1 MSTEPALIC
10 LSAKHSA
17 LLAGFFGSLVA
28 LTFTKELTRVQMLMA
43 LLTGLLTSAYLTPL
57 VMFYF
62 KITPEINDG
71 MAFIVGLVA
80 MHDVPAIIAI
90 AEIVRKNPLE
100 LLKRILPK

>member
-1 MSTEPALIC
+1 
-10 LSAKHSA
+10 
-17 LLAGFFGSLVA
+17 
-28 LTFTKELTRVQMLMA
+28 
-43 LLTGLLTSAYLTPL
+43 
-57 VMFYF
+57 MFYF

-80 MHDVPAIIAI
+80 MQDVPAIIAI